1 MRRSNHPKSRFLK
14 VKCVDC
20 GNEQII
26 FGSAKSVVKCVIC
39 EKTLCESGGGK
50 AKITTKIVSVLE

>member
-1 MRRSNHPKSRFLK
+1 MRTKNTPRSRFLK

-20 GNEQII
+20 GNEQVM

-39 EKTLCESGGGK
+39 GKTLAEPKGGK
-50 AKITTKIVSVLE
+50 AKIMTKIVSVLE

>member
-1 MRRSNHPKSRFLK
+1 MRISGTPKSRFLK

-20 GNEQII
+20 GNEQIM
-26 FGSAKSVVKCVIC
+26 FGSAKSIVKCVIC
-39 EKTLCESGGGK
+39 GKTLAEPTGGK